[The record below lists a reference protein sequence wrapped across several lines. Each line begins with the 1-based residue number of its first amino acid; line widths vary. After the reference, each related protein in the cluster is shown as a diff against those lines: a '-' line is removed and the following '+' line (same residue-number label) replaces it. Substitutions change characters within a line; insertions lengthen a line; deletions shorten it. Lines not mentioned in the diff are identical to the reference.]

1 MKLPCG
7 RTPKDSYL
15 CCNRKHYWWNTY
27 WMRTPI
33 GWELRCLFCYHTIV
47 IWDKEMDIVNYI
59 FKNKTLNWED

>member
-15 CCNRKHYWWNTY
+15 CCNRRHHWWNTY

-47 IWDKEMDIVNYI
+47 IWNKEMDIVNYI